1 MWRQREHTTTAARA
15 RILGLTHS
23 QRDLEDRMHNV
34 SRAMQYEL
42 RMDAVGVL
50 VYISDEDSVYV
61 DAAAPAK
68 PHISWKEAR
77 SLDQDVHT
85 KIIDIR
91 KVAKESHVAKML
103 TSYQFRYVMPLNHAD
118 QRVGYIFMN
127 SKRGLNAWQQQLID
141 GCYDDLADALASALN
156 THTVHARNSVLEQ
169 KIASVTDEFSQG
181 SDQASELDNARNEFV
196 SMASHQLRTPL
207 TSIKGYLSMV
217 LEGDAGEITKEQRK
231 LLSEAFLSSERMVRL
246 ISDFLNV
253 SRVQTGKFMI
263 DKKDVD
269 LAMVVKQEVN
279 QLKVNA
285 SARGLTLETTVPD
298 SPILVQADE
307 GKIRQVLMNFIDNAI
322 YYSPEKTTIT
332 VALVEKASDI
342 EITVKD
348 QGIGVPLDEQ
358 TKLFEKFFRAS
369 NARMQRPD
377 GTGVGLYLAKQV
389 VDGHGGKII
398 FASTPGQGST
408 FGFSVPKK

>member
-1 MWRQREHTTTAARA
+1 
-15 RILGLTHS
+15 
-23 QRDLEDRMHNV
+23 
-34 SRAMQYEL
+34 
-42 RMDAVGVL
+42 
-50 VYISDEDSVYV
+50 
-61 DAAAPAK
+61 
-68 PHISWKEAR
+68 
-77 SLDQDVHT
+77 
-85 KIIDIR
+85 
-91 KVAKESHVAKML
+91 
-103 TSYQFRYVMPLNHAD
+103 
-118 QRVGYIFMN
+118 
-127 SKRGLNAWQQQLID
+127 
-141 GCYDDLADALASALN
+141 
-156 THTVHARNSVLEQ
+156 
-169 KIASVTDEFSQG
+169 
-181 SDQASELDNARNEFV
+181 
-196 SMASHQLRTPL
+196 
-207 TSIKGYLSMV
+207 
-217 LEGDAGEITKEQRK
+217 
-231 LLSEAFLSSERMVRL
+231 MVRL